1 MGRIFA
7 TVYRVVLVGLSLS
20 ALVLSIMSATSCAFV
35 EFNHQYKD
43 DRRHLPSLD
52 SSSIVVGGDRS
63 RKLPPSSAM
72 PDADSAPATTGY
84 DEQPYT
90 TSTAFNGTTT
100 TTYANGTSTIA
111 DPDGT
116 ATTFHPNGTATTTHP
131 DGTAMT
137 THANGTATTAHANG
151 TTTTSHAG
159 AAPSSTTAAQGSS
172 SSAVSSTT
180 GGTAS
185 TASVGATAIG
195 EAGLFCDGSKSLSVT
210 ALWGGTFQDVEDKIA
225 NASDRNQSEE
235 LARNA
240 AIVSAIFGSL
250 ILSILAVGS
259 IIGWRCICEGYIV
272 GLASLMACVSQG
284 VTFLFFNS
292 ERYW

>member
-1 MGRIFA
+1 MFA

-20 ALVLSIMSATSCAFV
+20 ALVLSIISATSCAFV

-43 DRRHLPSLD
+43 DRRHLLSLD
-52 SSSIVVGGDRS
+52 SSSIVGGGGDRS
-63 RKLPPSSAM
+63 RKLPPSTAM
-72 PDADSAPATTGY
+72 PDDENTVAETT
-84 DEQPYT
+84 PT
-90 TSTAFNGTTT
+90 TSTAFDGTNTT
-100 TTYANGTSTIA
+100 IHANGTLTIA
-111 DPDGT
+111 
-116 ATTFHPNGTATTTHP
+116 HPNGTLTIAHP
-131 DGTAMT
+131 
-137 THANGTATTAHANG
+137 NGTVTIAHPNG
-151 TTTTSHAG
+151 TTSTST
-159 AAPSSTTAAQGSS
+159 STSS
-172 SSAVSSTT
+172 SSAISGSTASADGTVTTTASPSPTSAAQSSNSSAVS

-195 EAGLFCDGSKSLSVT
+195 EAGLFCDGSKSLSIT

-225 NASDRNQSEE
+225 DASDRNQSEE

-250 ILSILAVGS
+250 ILSILAIGS

-272 GLASLMACVSQG
+272 GLVSLAACISQG